1 MSASKEM
8 VREQLD
14 PIIARV
20 EQRVEQHRAHGGAL
34 TPNGNGAK
42 RAQSG
47 FALALSDL
55 KKLQILRS
63 EFDEPQ
69 PKLTCRPQVSDRAG

>member
-1 MSASKEM
+1 MSASEEM

-14 PIIARV
+14 RIIARI
-20 EQRVEQHRAHGGAL
+20 ERRWEQHRAHAGAL

-47 FALALSDL
+47 IALTLSGL

-69 PKLTCRPQVSDRAG
+69 SKLTCRPQVSDRAG

>member
-1 MSASKEM
+1 M
-8 VREQLD
+8 REQVD
-14 PIIARV
+14 RIIARV
-20 EQRVEQHRAHGGAL
+20 ERRVEQDRIHAGAVTL
-34 TPNGNGAK
+34 NGNGAK

-47 FALALSDL
+47 IALTLSGL

-69 PKLTCRPQVSDRAG
+69 SKLTCRPQVSDRAG